1 MNTILNIII
10 LIILNLLFFYL
21 YLLLW
26 DKKKSKVL
34 FHTMIVFSFI
44 LYSIIIYYFII
55 YNHDENNEN
64 FFFTVSPQRK
74 KCLEEQVLPIENR
87 SCNCCGKG
95 TVGGYPAKYI
105 YEDLINEDKPV
116 PKWNWNR
123 VDNYDTIPNIDPP
136 TDTCQ
141 SCSIGY

>member
-1 MNTILNIII
+1 MNTAINILI

-26 DKKKSKVL
+26 EKKKSKIIFHILTVL
-34 FHTMIVFSFI
+34 SFI
-44 LYSIIIYYFII
+44 LYSIIIYYFVV
-55 YNHDENNEN
+55 YVDDQNEN

-105 YEDLINEDKPV
+105 YEDLIDENKPV

-123 VDNYDTIPNIDPP
+123 VDNFDSIPNIDPP

-141 SCSIGY
+141 SCSSY